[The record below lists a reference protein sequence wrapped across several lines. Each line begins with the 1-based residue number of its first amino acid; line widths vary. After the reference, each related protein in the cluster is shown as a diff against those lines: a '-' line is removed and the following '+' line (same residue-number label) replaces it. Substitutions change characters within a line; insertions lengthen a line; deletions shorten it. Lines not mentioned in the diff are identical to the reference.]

1 MKNNKQDFFWPSY
14 ADLMTSL
21 FFIMLVLYVLTYAV
35 LNRTIKTQKKD
46 LAKITAIDESLK
58 PLKTN
63 TTTFKYEKDYKRFQL
78 AFNVKFEVDES
89 QLMFLDSAQTT
100 IQKIDDAGRQLKSIV
115 DDLKRKKNTDSLLA
129 NVSYILIIA
138 GYASDFG
145 AVSRNYELSHE
156 RAISLW
162 QHWKDIGI
170 NFEAPEYDGLI
181 DLQIAGNG
189 IGGVGRVQGSNEAAN
204 QRFLIQ
210 IFPKIGDLES
220 K

>member
-35 LNRTIKTQKKD
+35 LDRTIKTQKKD

-78 AFNVKFEVDES
+78 AFNVKFAVDQSE
-89 QLMFLDSAQTT
+89 LKFLDAPDLT

-115 DDLKRKKNTDSLLA
+115 DDLKRKKDTDSLLT

-145 AVSRNYELSHE
+145 TVSRNYELSHR

-170 NFEAPEYDGLI
+170 NFESSAYDGLI
-181 DLQIAGNG
+181 DLQVAGNG
-189 IGGVGRVQGSNEAAN
+189 TGGVGRVQGNEAAN

-210 IFPKIGDLES
+210 IFPKIGDLENR
-220 K
+220 